1 MNQTNSQMGTQSQRL
16 RCLVRIALVTAV
28 ICVVAPFTLPIGP
41 IPISLANLMILLAV
55 YVLGWR
61 EALVSVLLYLLIG
74 AIGLP
79 VFSNGGAGLGKLVG
93 PTGGFLLG
101 YLALVLVFGL
111 LSAPGHRQ
119 DKPLIRLCFD
129 VLGML
134 VGTAA
139 LYTLGSLWFM
149 HLLGKDL
156 STTLSLCV
164 IPFLPLDICKIIL
177 AALVGPA
184 LSRRLAPLR

>member
-1 MNQTNSQMGTQSQRL
+1 MNQTNSPMGTQSQRL

-111 LSAPGHRQ
+111 LSAPGRRQ